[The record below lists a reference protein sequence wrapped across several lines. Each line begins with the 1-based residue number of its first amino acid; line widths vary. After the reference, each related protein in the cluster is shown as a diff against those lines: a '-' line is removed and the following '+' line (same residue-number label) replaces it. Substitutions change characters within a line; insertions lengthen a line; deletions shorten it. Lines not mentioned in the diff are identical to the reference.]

1 MANSYK
7 YILKR
12 RNRHVNKSHK
22 KLIRLVSLFLVIIG
36 CTAVLSGCEGLEDF
50 EVNLR
55 EAANGLPVT
64 VATYDFNGQKIDQIK
79 SNQVYIHSDD
89 NMQDLDGTSKVI
101 DVDYGD
107 NRTIHVGATMIA
119 WENLVNYTDK
129 YNHKHINIDD
139 RDSEDH
145 SIPFISRLYKDF
157 RNDWS
162 GGPATLVFI
171 KSQSGKPIGT
181 FYGKRVSV
189 HQTDVPDAT
198 NFLIDGHRLFCYRCD
213 YTTFPLSV
221 VQSMANNT
229 KVKRHTNT
237 KKVTTHQG

>member
-1 MANSYK
+1 M
-7 YILKR
+7 
-12 RNRHVNKSHK
+12 NKTHK
-22 KLIRLVSLFLVIIG
+22 KLIRLVSLFLVIIS

-107 NRTIHVGATMIA
+107 NRTI
-119 WENLVNYTDK
+119 
-129 YNHKHINIDD
+129 IDD
-139 RDSEDH
+139 RGNEDH

-157 RNDWS
+157 KNDWS

-181 FYGKRVSV
+181 FYGRRVSV

-237 KKVTTHQG
+237 KKVTTHQN